1 MSQTGVSRL
10 WHAILLVFVMIIA
23 SPGAAV
29 AKTPQ
34 FTVELAPTAPTDGEP
49 VTVIVRFD
57 AYSPPAEDVNKLLA
71 FVPGSGTDG
80 SRMPVSLARTSDGSY
95 RGQVVLPQGSWT
107 LIRFPGNA
115 YLESAPGAP
124 ESIAL
129 TVAPAAAPAATRG
142 ATQGTTQGAEPIWA
156 LVAAVAVAAALL
168 VRRRRSTP
176 RIAGARQG
184 ACRTHYAPTIETARP
199 DEPAR

>member
-1 MSQTGVSRL
+1 MSQNGMSQNGVSRL

-23 SPGAAV
+23 SPGAAA

-34 FTVELAPTAPTDGEP
+34 FTVELAPPAPTAGEP

-57 AYSPPAEDVNKLLA
+57 PYSPPAEDVNKLLA

-80 SRMPVSLARTSDGSY
+80 SQMPVSLARTSDGSY

-129 TVAPAAAPAATRG
+129 TVAPPAAPAATQG
-142 ATQGTTQGAEPIWA
+142 GTQGATQGAEPMWA
-156 LVAAVAVAAALL
+156 LVAVAAIAAALL
-168 VRRRRSTP
+168 VWRRRSTP
-176 RIAGARQG
+176 RVVRARQ
-184 ACRTHYAPTIETARP
+184 AA
-199 DEPAR
+199 